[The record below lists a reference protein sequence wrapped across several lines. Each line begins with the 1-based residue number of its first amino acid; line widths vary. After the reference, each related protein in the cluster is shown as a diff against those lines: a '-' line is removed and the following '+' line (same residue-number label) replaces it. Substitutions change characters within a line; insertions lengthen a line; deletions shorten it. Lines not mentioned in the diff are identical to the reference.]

1 MPSIPRFVISLALVF
16 ATQVESR
23 AFPLAE
29 ANDVHGL
36 RARQVATSAT
46 ATATDVGSVAA
57 GNLLGAF
64 AAGASASSAS
74 VAAASASAA
83 SVASTVEA
91 EGSICNGDTDRNM
104 SAWVQF
110 DIGDWFKNQYVKST
124 DSPNNGVADHYIGQS
139 FIPSTIGTTWM
150 EVLSRAFKN

>member
-1 MPSIPRFVISLALVF
+1 MPPIPRFLISLALVF

-29 ANDVHGL
+29 ANDGHGL
-36 RARQVATSAT
+36 RARQVATSAA
-46 ATATDVGSVAA
+46 ATATDVGSGVAA
-57 GNLLGAF
+57 NLLGVL

-83 SVASTVEA
+83 SVASTLEA
-91 EGSICNGDTDRNM
+91 EGSICNGDSDRNQT
-104 SAWVQF
+104 AWVQF

-124 DSPNNGVADHYIGQS
+124 DSLDNGIADHYIGQKP
-139 FIPSTIGTTWM
+139 IPSTIGTTRM
-150 EVLSRAFKN
+150 ELMYRPFKN